1 MAFNFT
7 REDAVLNFGPRRP
20 REHTKRTSWEYILWP
35 AWSYRVV
42 APRVRDRQLNMFQRA
57 VLGLCKAGQQ
67 DFTSIGQRLSIHP
80 DLAAFILVELCDLG
94 YVDGDGLA
102 TDQGLRVL
110 EDDAHDVHDMVAGYV
125 FQDPW
130 TGDLWPRFVEQL
142 DYCDLEFDESG
153 FPKLLLGTTGK
164 PWRQGAF
171 MVLPNGAPTPTQ
183 PSPAK
188 VVSAVAGHRKGM
200 RYADDLSEWEDD
212 LGQPGYS
219 PSTVHIDRVSFI
231 EEEPTPV
238 FLMTYLYLTES
249 SSSAGDWHACDPFGL
264 GASVRLRRRV
274 EQVMQEEPNLY
285 NVVNRLVGRVLHD
298 GLEEQRRWVEQLRT
312 MAAIEVEGR
321 LGVNIRTHP
330 AFEQILS
337 MEFARQET
345 SLLGRDCPESKL
357 QAALREC
364 VKVLEMLLA
373 EIGQRYSLINAIE
386 RVRVTKIDRRT
397 GRRSVG
403 LQQDKRWLQALF
415 NAAAKDIGFL
425 VPLPKAM
432 LFATAGKIQ
441 AAAQP
446 GGHWQLR
453 PLLVAT
459 LLAVDSHRDH
469 PFRRAAR
476 IAPDLLDKIDTIATK
491 GGGAGHAD
499 SATTTLHD
507 VNATVDLTYTVI
519 SILSGLGADA
529 EVDPE
534 EGIGAAHVKA

>member
-20 REHTKRTSWEYILWP
+20 RAHTKYTSLEYILWP

-42 APRVRDRQLNMFQRA
+42 APRVRHRQLNMFQRA

-67 DFTSIGQRLSIHP
+67 DFASIGQRLSIHP
-80 DLAAFILVELCDLG
+80 DLAAFILVELSNLG
-94 YVDGDGLA
+94 YVDGDGLT

-110 EDDAHDVHDMVAGYV
+110 EDDAHDIHDMVAGYV

-153 FPKLLLGTTGK
+153 FPKLLLGPTGK
-164 PWRQGAF
+164 PRRKGAF

-219 PSTVHIDRVSFI
+219 PSTVHIDRVSFV

-274 EQVMQEEPNLY
+274 EQVMQEAPNLY
-285 NVVNRLVGRVLHD
+285 NVVNRLVGRVLRD
-298 GLEEQRRWVEQLRT
+298 GLEEQLRWLEQLRT
-312 MAAIEVEGR
+312 SAELEVEKR
-321 LGVNIRTHP
+321 LSVNIRTHG
-330 AFEQILS
+330 AFNQIVD
-337 MEFARQET
+337 MEFARQEV
-345 SLLGRDCPESKL
+345 SLLGKDCFESKVHS
-357 QAALREC
+357 ALRACLKC
-364 VKVLEMLLA
+364 VEAVFAGMVRTHPLGDVWK
-373 EIGQRYSLINAIE
+373 
-386 RVRVTKIDRRT
+386 RVYVSRSHPRT
-397 GRRSVG
+397 GTRLVQ
-403 LQQDKRWLQALF
+403 QQDRAWLEATYR
-415 NAAAKDIGFL
+415 AAAKAVGFAEPIPESL
-425 VPLPKAM
+425 LNIK
-432 LFATAGKIQ
+432 
-441 AAAQP
+441 P
-446 GGHWQLR
+446 GHIRSVAEFGEQWRLR
-453 PLLVAT
+453 PLVMASILSAQT
-459 LLAVDSHRDH
+459 TTPH
-469 PFRRAAR
+469 PLRAAAGAAPGLLR
-476 IAPDLLDKIDTIATK
+476 DIDEIARQ
-491 GGGAGHAD
+491 GGKAGHAD
-499 SATTTLHD
+499 GDQGTVSDVSTT
-507 VNATVDLTYTVI
+507 VELTYTVV
-519 SILSGLGADA
+519 SILSGLGAEAD
-529 EVDPE
+529 VDPE
-534 EGIGAAHVKA
+534 KGIGVSNVKA